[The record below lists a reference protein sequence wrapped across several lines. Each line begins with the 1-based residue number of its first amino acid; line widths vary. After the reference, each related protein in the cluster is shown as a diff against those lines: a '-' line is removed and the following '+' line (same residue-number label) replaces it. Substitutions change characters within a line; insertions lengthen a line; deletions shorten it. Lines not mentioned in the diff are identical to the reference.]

1 MNNDLQRA
9 DFWKRISAFLF
20 DFIIIGIVIVGVA
33 WALSAALRFDDFKN
47 HLDACDKAYEEEFGI
62 DFDITAEEFEKLTD
76 EERQKYDEASKK
88 LMTDDVRYYYYSM
101 TVNLMLIIVII
112 SVLVGHL
119 LIELIVPLIL
129 GNGQTLGKK
138 IFGIAVMRSDGV
150 KVTAFQMFVRAILG
164 KCTVETLIPVL
175 VVIMIISNV
184 TGVLGLVVLFALVLA
199 QCILLIV
206 TKARTPI
213 HDLMAVT
220 VTVDIASQ
228 RIFDTAEDLLEYKK
242 KRQAEIAAKSDY

>member
-20 DFIIIGIVIVGVA
+20 DFIIIGIIIVGVA
-33 WALSAALRFDDFKN
+33 WGLSTALRFDDFKSS
-47 HLDACDKAYEEEFGI
+47 LDACDKAYEEEFGI
-62 DFDITAEEFEKLTD
+62 NFNITPEEYEKLT
-76 EERQKYDEASKK
+76 EEQRQNYVKASEK
-88 LMTDDVRYYYYSM
+88 LMTDEVRYYYYSM
-101 TVNLMLIIVII
+101 TVNLMLIIVIF
-112 SVLVGHL
+112 SVLVGY
-119 LIELIVPLIL
+119 LIVELIIPLIF

-138 IFGIAVMRSDGV
+138 IFGIAVMRADGV
-150 KVTAFQMFVRAILG
+150 KVTAFQMFVRTILG

-175 VVIMIISNV
+175 VIIMIISNV
-184 TGVLGLVVLFALVLA
+184 IGILGLVILFALLLT
-199 QCILLIV
+199 QIILLIV
-206 TKARTPI
+206 TKARTPL

-242 KRQAEIAAKSDY
+242 KRQAEIAARADY

>member
-62 DFDITAEEFEKLTD
+62 DFDITADEFEKLTE